1 MNAFL
6 RGLAGSASVAAGYLP
21 IAFGFGLTA
30 LQAGLSPQST
40 LLTSMVVFAGASQ
53 FILVALLTSGAGL
66 LGTLGA
72 VLLMNARHLLYGP
85 ALMPQLMAQ
94 GKRYP
99 TPLLA
104 FGLTD
109 EVFATAAGRLDQL
122 APEDRQAWHLGLQL
136 GAYGAWMAGTLMGVT
151 FGGEID
157 QLPIALAAAL
167 EFILPALFFV
177 LLLEIGVRKWLG
189 TIVVTVLV
197 TALLQTILP
206 SYHALTLGML
216 LGAAS
221 SQLRRK
227 PCSRRST

>member
-1 MNAFL
+1 MNAYL
-6 RGLAGSASVAAGYLP
+6 KGLASSASIAAGYLP
-21 IAFGFGLTA
+21 IAFGFGLAA

-40 LLTSMVVFAGASQ
+40 LLISMVVFAGASQ

-66 LGTLGA
+66 LGTLGT

-85 ALMPQLMAQ
+85 ALMPQLMAR
-94 GKRYP
+94 GKQYP

-109 EVFATAAGRLDQL
+109 EVFATASGRLHQL
-122 APEDRQAWHLGLQL
+122 APQDRQAWHLGLQL
-136 GAYGAWMAGTLMGVT
+136 GAYGAWIGGTLMGVT
-151 FGGEID
+151 FGRKID
-157 QLPIALAAAL
+157 QLPIALEAAL

-177 LLLEIGVRKWLG
+177 LLLEVGARKWLG
-189 TIVVTVLV
+189 TIVATALI
-197 TALLQTILP
+197 TALLQTVLP

-221 SQLRRK
+221 SNLRRNA
-227 PCSRRST
+227 CSRAST